1 MAHLAVILDRAKRR
15 SGLFQPFPCGPHGIA
30 ALRTLAFEHPG
41 FLLLRRGR
49 LSVRVETGMGEGA
62 SVIEDRRYRPKVGD
76 ACSSDERSLGK
87 ARVGTGSYRWSP
99 SHSKHKH
106 HKLTKK

>member
-15 SGLFQPFPCGPHGIA
+15 SGLFQPFACGPHGIA

-49 LSVRVETGMGEGA
+49 LAVSVETGMGEGD
-62 SVIEDRRYRPKVGD
+62 SGIEDRRDRRKEG
-76 ACSSDERSLGK
+76 ERGGAPGRERGWQIVENQEGT
-87 ARVGTGSYRWSP
+87 ARI
-99 SHSKHKH
+99 
-106 HKLTKK
+106 KKYQ